1 MLRALPS
8 AFARFSLQIF
18 NTLRNSILRSR
29 QQRCYSG
36 PLSISHLR
44 LAAWSLRANAHR
56 PKVSVFDEP
65 LSNLATTPR
74 TRK

>member
-18 NTLRNSILRSR
+18 NTLRNSILRFR
-29 QQRCYSG
+29 QHRRYSG
-36 PLSISHLR
+36 PLSIFHLR